1 LGAYEALLAE
11 GEQSRAFRD
20 MLLKRAARLERL
32 RGMLF
37 ADGVGAALPARQ
49 FEALRTRIL
58 RFGETVKALEE
69 AQKP

>member
-1 LGAYEALLAE
+1 
-11 GEQSRAFRD
+11 

-37 ADGVGAALPARQ
+37 ADGVGAAMPARQ
-49 FEALRTRIL
+49 FEALRMRIL

-69 AQKP
+69 TRQP